1 MSFFERLQHID
12 RRIMYLLLVVSIA
25 VPLIWKVKLPVVVS
39 PAVRGVYDTIEK
51 MPSDKIA
58 LIVVY
63 WGAGTYAETGPE
75 TSALM
80 RHLFMR
86 NKKFALLPFDP
97 QGSKFATD
105 EAKKLAR
112 EYGKR
117 YGEDWV
123 HWGYQPIS
131 NLVPLLQS
139 FPSDIKRTFKA
150 DVNGTPMDKIPMMRN
165 VNDIHDIGV
174 IADITSSGE
183 LDYWIAY
190 VYGSYRTPMVY
201 GPTAIIAPEGFNALD
216 AGQIKGMLMGMKGAA
231 EYEKLLNSEDFAT
244 RAAGAL
250 STSHLLIV
258 FLIIAGNIGYL
269 SARRR
274 REA

>member
-1 MSFFERLQHID
+1 MNFFERLQHID

-25 VPLIWKVKLPVVVS
+25 VPLIWRINLPIVVS
-39 PAVRGVYDTIEK
+39 PAVQGVYDTFEK
-51 MPSDKIA
+51 MPEDKIA
-58 LIVVY
+58 LLVVY
-63 WGAGTYAETGPE
+63 WGAGTKAETGPQ
-75 TSALM
+75 TAAMM
-80 RHLFMR
+80 RHLFMQ

-105 EAKKLAR
+105 EAKALAK
-112 EYGKR
+112 EYGKK
-117 YGEDWV
+117 YGVDWV

-139 FPSDIKRTFKA
+139 FPSDIKGTFKSDA
-150 DVNGTPMDKIPMMRN
+150 YGTPMAKIPMMRD
-165 VNDIHDIGV
+165 VNTIRDIGV
-174 IADITSSGE
+174 IADITASGE

-201 GPTAIIAPEGFNALD
+201 GPTAIIAPEGFNSLD

-231 EYEKLLNSEDFAT
+231 EYEKLLDAEGFAS

-250 STSHLLIV
+250 SASHVLIV
-258 FLIIAGNIGYL
+258 LLIIAGNIGYI
-269 SARRR
+269 SSRRR
-274 REA
+274 RES

>member
-1 MSFFERLQHID
+1 MNIFERLQYID
-12 RRIMYLLLVVSIA
+12 RRIMYALLMVAIA
-25 VPLIWKVKLPVVVS
+25 VPLIWRINLPVVVT
-39 PAVRGVYDTIEK
+39 PAVKGVYDTFDK

-63 WGAGTYAETGPE
+63 WGAGTVAETGPE
-75 TSALM
+75 TSAMM
-80 RHLFMR
+80 RQLFMQ

-97 QGSKFATD
+97 QGSKLATD
-105 EAKKLAR
+105 EAKALAKK
-112 EYGKR
+112 YGKK
-117 YGEDWV
+117 YGVDWV

-139 FPSDIKRTFKA
+139 FPRDIKGTFRTDA
-150 DVNGTPMDKIPMMRN
+150 YGTPMDKIPMMRN
-165 VNDIHDIGV
+165 INTIDDIGV

-183 LDYWIAY
+183 LDTWIAY
-190 VYGSYRTPMVY
+190 IYGSYRTPMVY
-201 GPTAIIAPEGFNALD
+201 GPTAIIAPEGFNSLD

-231 EYEKLLNSEDFAT
+231 EYEKLLNAEGFAT

-258 FLIIAGNIGYL
+258 VLIIAGNIGYI
-269 SARRR
+269 SSRRR
-274 REA
+274 RER